1 MCINLETSII
11 AFSIGMISGIKLI
24 NNTNKQFKIIG
35 KFIIFYT
42 MVQLFEAMIYYN
54 NTKVPSM
61 LLLLNLG
68 FQGLFFILLLND
80 MIPLNKIYI
89 IITACIA
96 LFICYKTF
104 HPEFKMATTTDGM
117 KWNFNDSMISSA
129 LTIMY
134 SIMFIAVIENNKK
147 LDKINILG
155 ILLFVT
161 FIISYSMN
169 KIPANGECNINKP
182 SIWCL
187 SSAIAAPIMLLFI

>member
-1 MCINLETSII
+1 MCINLQTSII

-24 NNTNKQFKIIG
+24 NSTNKETIIIG

-68 FQGLFFILLLND
+68 FQGLFFILLLNN
-80 MIPLNKIYI
+80 MIPLNNIYI
-89 IITACIA
+89 IITMCIA

-104 HPEFKMATTTDGM
+104 HPEFKMATTTEGM
-117 KWNFNDSMISSA
+117 KWNFNDMSCGNA
-129 LTIMY
+129 LAIMY
-134 SIMFIAVIENNKK
+134 ITMFIVVIENNNR
-147 LDKINILG
+147 LDKINKFG
-155 ILLFVT
+155 FLLFIT
-161 FIISYSMN
+161 FVISYN
-169 KIPANGECNINKP
+169 INIQCNVNKP

-187 SSAIAAPIMLLFI
+187 SSAIAAPLMMIFA